1 VVKSTVERPGNIGT
15 SDVPAR
21 RLIGLVCLSGAT
33 TTVSIGALP
42 ALLPEIGASA
52 ALADWQLGA
61 VAGAF
66 GLARMLTNVPAGLFI
81 THHLARALVLSP
93 WLVLLG
99 AALLAWD
106 GSFVV
111 LLIGRALMGLGHTLV
126 MLGNLTAMLRYR
138 TGPGLASALNA
149 VEFSAM
155 LGVLTGAT
163 LLSLLPRAVPWNVAL
178 LISCAPVVANL
189 FLMPALVR
197 ILPRAVGDGP
207 RPWFARSQATSEDAA
222 LDEPPGGRSASLAV
236 LAVAAGAAI
245 AVAYSS
251 VEQFAIPFRASREF
265 GLDRA
270 GIARLLM
277 LAQTVDVVTLLPL
290 GAVGDRRGVRVV
302 LGSVLL
308 VYAASLGLIGFGS
321 LPVLALGCVLYGFS
335 MSSWM
340 LPISILRSVTPP
352 SRIAWRA
359 GLYRVS
365 IDGGMFAGPF
375 VSGLLMARHAGVL
388 PGVMLVVTA
397 AIGLALLLHPRLTRA
412 H

>member
-1 VVKSTVERPGNIGT
+1 VRKSTVERPENIVT

-21 RLIGLVCLSGAT
+21 RLIVLVCVSGAT

-66 GLARMLTNVPAGLFI
+66 GLARMLTNLPAGLFI
-81 THHLARALVLSP
+81 THHLSRALVLSP

-99 AALLAWD
+99 AMLLAWD
-106 GSFVV
+106 GSFTM
-111 LLIGRALMGLGHTLV
+111 LLLGRALMGLGHTLV

-163 LLSLLPRAVPWNVAL
+163 SLSLLPRAVPWNAAL
-178 LISCAPVVANL
+178 LLSCAPVIANL

-197 ILPRAVGDGP
+197 TLPGPVDDAP
-207 RPWFARSQATSEDAA
+207 RPWFARSPASAEGTT
-222 LDEPPGGRSASLAV
+222 LDEPPGGGSASLAV

-245 AVAYSS
+245 AIAYSS
-251 VEQFAIPFRASREF
+251 VEQFAIPLRASREF

-277 LAQTVDVVTLLPL
+277 LAQAVDVATLLPL
-290 GAVGDRRGVRVV
+290 GVVADRRGVRVV

-308 VYAASLGLIGFGS
+308 VYSVGLGLIGFET
-321 LPVLALGCVLYGFS
+321 LPVLALGRVLYGFS
-335 MSSWM
+335 MAGWM
-340 LPISILRSVTPP
+340 LPLSILRSVTSP

-359 GLYRVS
+359 ALYRVS
-365 IDGGMFAGPF
+365 IDGGMFAGPV
-375 VSGLLMARHAGVL
+375 VSGLLTARHAGVL
-388 PGVMLVVTA
+388 PGVMLVVA
-397 AIGLALLLHPRLTRA
+397 ATIGLALLLHPRLTRGR
-412 H
+412 